1 MLRWLIKVTEMD
13 IKVISHSSFP
23 MRLVNRITIEVD
35 ILNNIKNIA
44 MIEMAIEKDTR
55 IVVTSTT
62 VAIMAINTKAII
74 IMLTGTAID
83 TAIEDIRIV
92 TMW

>member
-44 MIEMAIEKDTR
+44 MTEMAIEKDTR

>member
-1 MLRWLIKVTEMD
+1 MD
-13 IKVISHSSFP
+13 IKVISHSGFP

-44 MIEMAIEKDTR
+44 MTEMAIEKDTR

-62 VAIMAINTKAII
+62 VAMMAINTKAII

-83 TAIEDIRIV
+83 TAIEDIHIV

>member
-13 IKVISHSSFP
+13 IKVISHSGFP

-44 MIEMAIEKDTR
+44 MTEMAIEKDTR

-62 VAIMAINTKAII
+62 VAMMAINTKAII

-83 TAIEDIRIV
+83 TAIEDIHIV